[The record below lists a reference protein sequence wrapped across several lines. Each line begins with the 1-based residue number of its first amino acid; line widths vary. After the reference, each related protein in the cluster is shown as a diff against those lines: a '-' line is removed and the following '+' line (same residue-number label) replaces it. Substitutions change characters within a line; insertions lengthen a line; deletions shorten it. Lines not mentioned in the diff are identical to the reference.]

1 MHAMSRLLLMRS
13 KVSSWLGLVR
23 DHGLFRQLNVV
34 AICYLVLGPTLPA
47 SEEGEELVDGDL
59 NEEDDNVEEDE
70 EESAADSG
78 EEDNEVEG
86 RAEAEEETSEPEG
99 MEEQSLRGTR
109 HSRGVVL

>member
-1 MHAMSRLLLMRS
+1 MH
-13 KVSSWLGLVR
+13 WLEI
-23 DHGLFRQLNVV
+23 DHGLFRQSNTI
-34 AICYLVLGPTLPA
+34 ADCCLVLGPLLPA
-47 SEEGEELVDGDL
+47 SEEGEELVDGEL

-70 EESAADSG
+70 DESAADSG

-99 MEEQSLRGTR
+99 MEEQSLRGMR